1 MSTIVTRA
9 GKGSPLTNNEVDSNF
24 TNLNTDKVESITSA
38 DGSVVVSSSGTT
50 RDLSVG
56 VAGSTATLISQVRNE
71 TGATLT
77 KGTVVYISGAAG
89 NKAVV
94 SKALATSDSTSAQT
108 YGMVQ
113 ADIAHNHNGY
123 VVVVGAV
130 SGLNTSAFTDGTQ
143 LYLSSV
149 SAGGYTNTKPYAPSH
164 LVYVGIVTYSHNTQ
178 GTIQVKIQNGYEMDE
193 LHDVSARSPVN
204 GQTLVWN
211 STTSLWE
218 KSNAPILSGA
228 TIDASPIGASTAS
241 TGAFTTL
248 NTSGI
253 VTMTGRN
260 EVYGVPTNA
269 GTIAGFMGGTS
280 GGTTAARTQTLSGQ
294 TTLNIAA
301 IGYTGTGWVGGAGL
315 SFVATENQ
323 AAATRGTKAVLSAIA
338 AGDSTATTM
347 EWNGSTLTLNGSTA
361 LTSSNYNN
369 YAPTKT
375 GTGASGTWAINI
387 TGNAA
392 TVTSITSNQ
401 VTTALGFTPYN
412 ATNPAGY
419 ISSYTE
425 TSTLANVT
433 GRGNTTT
440 TRIGVTTSSP
450 LDFAANGNTGT
461 WLGGIQDSTTGWSL
475 SNAVIGI
482 KSDNTTYAAIGIGT
496 SNGLLYFGRTTASG
510 VGTMSSWLE
519 VNGGGVANFPRARPQ
534 HNGTNLATVSELS
547 GYLPLGGGTL
557 SGRLITTASAES
569 DSYSGAIRISP
580 SSTQQ
585 WGGVA
590 FPDTNAGT
598 SSANNYWF
606 YGRGAAIADRT
617 LTAHIPAY
625 TDYSSTG
632 AIPSWGVYRTGAVS
646 LFRVWA
652 DGSVTVGGNTVL
664 NASNYNSY
672 SPTLGGTGA
681 SGTWGISISGNSATT
696 SQRAFSS
703 DISASGQG
711 RFTGWYTGNAAT
723 GTAAEIGMSS
733 GQGYIFV
740 YNRDTSS
747 YGILNIAAS
756 AANMQFSGSTIN
768 VSSGA
773 LQQGGNQVLHASNY
787 TSYSPSLG
795 GSGASGTWNI
805 SITGSAASAS
815 TASLATAATRLQYND
830 GPRDLSDRLP
840 NTFTRTVVFDFV
852 GAGTGNGSGNYAGVM
867 TYSPWTGTTASTGD
881 SSYQLAFANQTGVNA
896 SGQPKLSIRNGID
909 STWNAWHVLLHSG
922 NYSSYALPLSGGMMA
937 GPIGHVRGS
946 HKYFERSSGV
956 AVGGMGWH
964 TDDVFYVAGHP
975 VYGPNAGNNVK
986 IYGFGGALGFGNNTY
1001 GDVFSMSSSGQFQV
1015 ARRLGVATI
1024 QGVTGGSGSDG
1035 QMVIDSASGQYLYL
1049 NHYNGGIVVA
1059 EGGHRVLNANNYNSY
1074 SPTLT
1079 GGNASG
1085 TWGISITGNSA
1096 TVAGLTPAKF
1106 FNNMGNNHSTYTD
1119 FNNVPG
1125 FGAYYVQQGG
1135 NSPTGTGSHQW
1146 YGFTLGLGNDYAL
1159 SEYGT
1164 QLYWPRAAQNSETYM
1179 YVRDR
1184 EGGSWGSW
1192 RKTRAGYSDSA
1203 GSISGFNNPTT
1214 AATANT
1220 IAYRDSGGDIYQR
1233 YSFAVHF
1240 NQSGGNSENPTIGQ
1254 IWTNSTSDNYVRK
1267 STPAHFISQ
1276 LGLLTTGNYSSYA
1289 LPLSGGT
1296 LSGNVTLNTAEG
1308 EILVTPTGW
1317 RSSDRAAIK
1326 IRSKANTPAEI
1337 DLRHTVGG
1345 VESGWHISARDT
1357 SASSELHLYRYN
1369 MNSSGAADSS
1379 SFLQMFTF
1387 HPSGAFNASG
1397 SITQNGNQVLHA
1409 GNYSTYSPSYG
1420 YFDDYTRGGY
1430 RVIADYAG
1438 SNTWYIRSSGQF
1450 VWGRGHDWTQAFE
1463 LYIGNGSAASNNGWA
1478 EFGQRQS
1485 NNAAGTW
1492 FGTRFVQYT
1501 GSAKVDGYVRA
1512 GRYYL
1517 GDDTNYLTGGGSGA
1531 IRSQTPS
1538 GYIDIGA
1545 MNGSYAHIYTD
1556 RPSFY
1561 LNAQIDVNGN
1571 RVLNA
1576 GNYTSYSH
1584 SISTSDSR
1592 YSRKDTT
1599 SQWIKPYYEYGNSLT
1614 SETPSTLR
1622 DQMGGG
1628 GLRVDFMNPSYTG
1641 SGNWNHVITWSGYNV
1656 YNMYQLGGHYDGG
1669 TGTDLWVRSE
1679 ANHGGISWTAWRR
1692 LLNSSNYNSYSPTLT
1707 GGNASGT
1714 WSISISGRGYPRR
1727 SDGGD
1732 LNFYWAGQGGQ
1743 PPWLWG
1749 GSDGANMY
1757 VYNPS
1762 NFSVSYASTCGTA
1775 SRASRANGNMYID
1788 DNYGNGIVGA
1798 YASTRYQGVF
1808 FMGDSYK
1815 MSADGTSLSNMY
1827 GIGWSHP
1834 NAGGAAGNLT
1844 DHGMLI
1850 INNGGF
1856 RCAISNSIV
1865 ASGNITA
1872 YSDERLKT
1880 NWRDMP
1886 EDYVTRLAQVKVGIY
1901 DRIDEKEMAQV
1912 GVSAQSFQKL
1922 LPQAIMT
1929 AKDEMQTLSVNYG
1942 SAALASAVELA
1953 KRVVDQEKRIAHLES
1968 LISKLIGD

>member
-1 MSTIVTRA
+1 
-9 GKGSPLTNNEVDSNF
+9 
-24 TNLNTDKVESITSA
+24 
-38 DGSVVVSSSGTT
+38 
-50 RDLSVG
+50 
-56 VAGSTATLISQVRNE
+56 
-71 TGATLT
+71 
-77 KGTVVYISGAAG
+77 
-89 NKAVV
+89 
-94 SKALATSDSTSAQT
+94 
-108 YGMVQ
+108 
-113 ADIAHNHNGY
+113 
-123 VVVVGAV
+123 
-130 SGLNTSAFTDGTQ
+130 
-143 LYLSSV
+143 
-149 SAGGYTNTKPYAPSH
+149 
-164 LVYVGIVTYSHNTQ
+164 
-178 GTIQVKIQNGYEMDE
+178 
-193 LHDVSARSPVN
+193 
-204 GQTLVWN
+204 
-211 STTSLWE
+211 
-218 KSNAPILSGA
+218 
-228 TIDASPIGASTAS
+228 
-241 TGAFTTL
+241 
-248 NTSGI
+248 
-253 VTMTGRN
+253 
-260 EVYGVPTNA
+260 
-269 GTIAGFMGGTS
+269 
-280 GGTTAARTQTLSGQ
+280 
-294 TTLNIAA
+294 
-301 IGYTGTGWVGGAGL
+301 
-315 SFVATENQ
+315 
-323 AAATRGTKAVLSAIA
+323 
-338 AGDSTATTM
+338 
-347 EWNGSTLTLNGSTA
+347 
-361 LTSSNYNN
+361 
-369 YAPTKT
+369 
-375 GTGASGTWAINI
+375 
-387 TGNAA
+387 
-392 TVTSITSNQ
+392 
-401 VTTALGFTPYN
+401 
-412 ATNPAGY
+412 
-419 ISSYTE
+419 
-425 TSTLANVT
+425 
-433 GRGNTTT
+433 
-440 TRIGVTTSSP
+440 
-450 LDFAANGNTGT
+450 
-461 WLGGIQDSTTGWSL
+461 
-475 SNAVIGI
+475 
-482 KSDNTTYAAIGIGT
+482 
-496 SNGLLYFGRTTASG
+496 
-510 VGTMSSWLE
+510 
-519 VNGGGVANFPRARPQ
+519 
-534 HNGTNLATVSELS
+534 
-547 GYLPLGGGTL
+547 LGGGTL
-557 SGRLITTASAES
+557 TGRLVTTASAES
-569 DSYSGAIRISP
+569 DSYSGAIRIAP

-606 YGRGAAIADRT
+606 YGRGDAISSRT
-617 LTAHIPAY
+617 MTAHIPAY

-681 SGTWGISISGNSATT
+681 SGTWGISITGNSTTT
-696 SQRAFSS
+696 SQRAFSG
-703 DISASGQG
+703 DISTTGQG
-711 RFTGWYTGNAAT
+711 RFTGWYAGGAAT
-723 GTAAEIGMSS
+723 GTAAEIGMSG

-747 YGILNIAAS
+747 YGTLNIAAS

-795 GSGASGTWNI
+795 GTGASGTWGI

-922 NYSSYALPLSGGMMA
+922 NYSSYALPLSGGMMT
-937 GPIGHVRGS
+937 GHIGHIRGS
-946 HKYFERSSGV
+946 HNYFERSSGV

-975 VYGPNAGNNVK
+975 GYGPNAGNNVK

-1001 GDVFSMSSSGQFQV
+1001 GDVFSMSSSGQFQI
-1015 ARRLGVATI
+1015 ARRSGLATI

-1079 GGNASG
+1079 GGGASG
-1085 TWGISITGNSA
+1085 TWGISITGSA
-1096 TVAGLTPAKF
+1096 ASVGGLTPAKF

-1119 FNNVPG
+1119 FNSVPG

-1159 SEYGT
+1159 SEYGS
-1164 QLYWPRAAQNSETYM
+1164 QIYYPRRAQNSETYI

-1184 EGGSWGSW
+1184 EGGSWSSW
-1192 RKTRAGYSDSA
+1192 AKIRAGYADSA
-1203 GSISGFNNPTT
+1203 GSSSSVSTSSSTGIQSSYITTINTTTPGLANYGIAFSGSSAADSAQGVTWGWSGTNAQAGIYVQSSGSYGTKMYIATTDSFATGSKTAISIDHLGVTNFLRARPT
-1214 AATANT
+1214 ALGNT
-1220 IAYRDSGGDIYQR
+1220 ILDAS
-1233 YSFAVHF
+1233 
-1240 NQSGGNSENPTIGQ
+1240 
-1254 IWTNSTSDNYVRK
+1254 
-1267 STPAHFISQ
+1267 
-1276 LGLLTTGNYSSYA
+1276 NYSSYA
-1289 LPLSGGT
+1289 LPLGGGT
-1296 LSGNVTLNTAEG
+1296 LTGNLAFGNGGSNT
-1308 EILVTPTGW
+1308 
-1317 RSSDRAAIK
+1317 
-1326 IRSKANTPAEI
+1326 
-1337 DLRHTVGG
+1337 
-1345 VESGWHISARDT
+1345 
-1357 SASSELHLYRYN
+1357 
-1369 MNSSGAADSS
+1369 
-1379 SFLQMFTF
+1379 
-1387 HPSGAFNASG
+1387 GAFIYHG
-1397 SITQNGNQVLHA
+1397 A
-1409 GNYSTYSPSYG
+1409 GAGDYG
-1420 YFDDYTRGGY
+1420 VVRFYQ
-1430 RVIADYAG
+1430 AG
-1438 SNTWYIRSSGQF
+1438 SNNQTI
-1450 VWGRGHDWTQAFE
+1450 HAFGTAWQGGT
-1463 LYIGNGSAASNNGWA
+1463 LDST
-1478 EFGQRQS
+1478 
-1485 NNAAGTW
+1485 AAG
-1492 FGTRFVQYT
+1492 
-1501 GSAKVDGYVRA
+1501 SI
-1512 GRYYL
+1512 
-1517 GDDTNYLTGGGSGA
+1517 NISGA
-1531 IRSQTPS
+1531 NGVTFGAWNVIDGSISTS
-1538 GYIDIGA
+1538 GVLKVRTSAFVAG
-1545 MNGSYAHIYTD
+1545 
-1556 RPSFY
+1556 
-1561 LNAQIDVNGN
+1561 NA
-1571 RVLNA
+1571 VLNA
-1576 GNYTSYSH
+1576 SNYTSYSH
-1584 SISTSDSR
+1584 SIATSDSR

-1599 SQWIKPYYEYGNSLT
+1599 SQWIKPYYEYGSYLT
-1614 SETPSTLR
+1614 SETPSTLK
-1622 DQMGGG
+1622 DQMSGG

-1641 SGNWNHVITWSGYNV
+1641 SGGWNHVITWSGYNM

-1679 ANHGGISWTAWRR
+1679 ANHGGTSWTAWRK
-1692 LLNSSNYNSYSPTLT
+1692 LLNSSNYNSYAPTLT

-1714 WSISISGRGYPRR
+1714 WGISISGRGYPRR

-1732 LNFYWAGQGGQ
+1732 LNFYWSGQSGQ
-1743 PPWLWG
+1743 PTWLWG
-1749 GSDGANMY
+1749 GNDGANMY

-1788 DNYGNGIVGA
+1788 DNYGNTVVGV
-1798 YASTRYQGVF
+1798 YSSYRYQGVF
-1808 FMGDSYK
+1808 AMGDSYK
-1815 MSADGTSLSNMY
+1815 LAADGTSLGTLY
-1827 GIGWSHP
+1827 GMAWSHP

-1844 DHGMLI
+1844 DHGLLI

-1886 EDYVTRLAQVKVGIY
+1886 EDYVTRLAEVKVGIY